1 MTGLHF
7 DRAEHEARITKAR
20 ALLKKRGLSALLIF
34 APESHYY
41 LTGYDSTGYLFFQ
54 AALLTAIDEPIV
66 LLTRRPDLQQAK
78 ETSVITDIRIWY
90 NTEDANPA
98 RDLRAIMEE
107 KGLEGEPVG
116 IELDSYGLTGAAY
129 EQVRQALTGWCH
141 LEDASDLVR
150 ALRVVKSPA
159 EIAYVRESAKLAD
172 NALVAMLQASK
183 PGVLDTAITAAGLSV
198 ILEGGGDV
206 PPSGPLVNAG
216 PRALYGRSVCGAHK
230 IADVDQVTIEF
241 AASYHRYTACIMRT
255 AVVGRSEPRQH
266 EMFDVVNDT
275 LTAMTEAATPG
286 RPLGEIDDAHRRVFD
301 AAGHQLNRF
310 SACGYSL
317 GATYRPSW
325 MDVPPMLYSGNSTPA
340 RPGMVLFL
348 HAMLPDAEK
357 SLAMSAGH
365 TIVITETGREVLSQL
380 DLEFPLVGAA

>member
-7 DRAEHEARITKAR
+7 DRAEIEERIAKAR
-20 ALLKKRGLSALLIF
+20 VLLGERGLSALLIF

-54 AALLTAIDEPIV
+54 AALLCADDEPVV

-90 NTEDANPA
+90 NAEDANPA
-98 RDLRAIMEE
+98 RELRAIMEE
-107 KGLEGEPVG
+107 KGLGGERVG
-116 IELDSYGLTGAAY
+116 IELDTYGMTGAVH
-129 EQVRQALTGWCH
+129 EQVRRAMDGWCR

-150 ALRVVKSPA
+150 GLRAVKSPA
-159 EIAYVRESAKLAD
+159 EIACVRRSAKLAD
-172 NALVAMLQASK
+172 DALLAMLETSR
-183 PGVLDTAITAAGLSV
+183 PGVLDTTVTAAGLSV

-206 PPSGPLVNAG
+206 PPAGPLVNAG
-216 PRALYGRSVCGAHK
+216 HRALYGRSVCGAHR
-230 IADVDQVTIEF
+230 IGDVDQVTIEF
-241 AASYHRYTACIMRT
+241 AASFHRYTACLMRT
-255 AVVGRSEPRQH
+255 AVVGRSNPRQE
-266 EMFDVVNDT
+266 EMFTVTRDA
-275 LTAMTEAATPG
+275 LAAMTEAARPG

-301 AAGHQLNRF
+301 AAGYRLSRY

-325 MDVPPMLYSGNSTPA
+325 MDVPPMLFSGNKTPA

-348 HAMLPDAEK
+348 HAMLPDADRG
-357 SLAMSAGH
+357 LAMSAGF
-365 TIVITETGREVLSQL
+365 TILVTDNGCEILSRIP
-380 DLEFPLVGAA
+380 LEYPLVDTH